1 MSFFASLREK
11 QENYT
16 MQTIQIKDK
25 LFNQYITE
33 AQIQTRI
40 QEIVSE
46 LSEKYKDKNPVF
58 VVVLR
63 GAFMFASDIL
73 KKFNYPCEI
82 EFVKLSSYTG
92 MQSTGKINMLLPLKE
107 EIVKNRDVI
116 IIEDI
121 VDSGLTMDFFVS
133 YVKGLEPKSVSL
145 ISFLYKPEN
154 LQKDVKIDIVG
165 FTIPDLFVVGYGL
178 DFDGEGRNLS
188 AVYQVAV

>member
-1 MSFFASLREK
+1 
-11 QENYT
+11 
-16 MQTIQIKDK
+16 MQTIKIKDK
-25 LFNQYITE
+25 QFRQYLSE
-33 AQIQTRI
+33 EKIQERI
-40 QEIVSE
+40 QEIVEE
-46 LSEKYKDKNPVF
+46 LNTKYKDKNPVF

-92 MQSTGKINMLLPLKE
+92 MKSTGKINMLLPLKE
-107 EIVKNRDVI
+107 EVVKNRDVI

-121 VDSGLTMDFFVS
+121 VDSGLTMDFFMS
-133 YVKGLEPKSVSL
+133 YLKGLEPSSVAL
-145 ISFLYKPEN
+145 IAFLYKPEN
-154 LQKDVKIDIVG
+154 LKKEVNIDIVG

-188 AVYQVAV
+188 AVYQVV

>member
-133 YVKGLEPKSVSL
+133 YVKGLAPKSVSL

>member
-1 MSFFASLREK
+1 
-11 QENYT
+11 

-73 KKFNYPCEI
+73 KKFNQPCEI
-82 EFVKLSSYTG
+82 AFVKLSSYTG

-154 LQKDVKIDIVG
+154 LQKEVKIDIVG

-188 AVYQVAV
+188 AVYQLNC

>member
-188 AVYQVAV
+188 AVYQVVV

>member
-1 MSFFASLREK
+1 
-11 QENYT
+11 

-46 LSEKYKDKNPVF
+46 LSEKYKYKNPVF

-73 KKFNYPCEI
+73 KKFNQPCEI

-154 LQKDVKIDIVG
+154 LQKEVKIDIVG

-188 AVYQVAV
+188 AVYQVV

>member
-63 GAFMFASDIL
+63 GTFMFASDIL

-133 YVKGLEPKSVSL
+133 YVKGLAPKSVSL

-188 AVYQVAV
+188 AVYQLAV

>member
-188 AVYQVAV
+188 AVYQLAV

>member
-40 QEIVSE
+40 QEIVAE

-188 AVYQVAV
+188 AVYQVVV